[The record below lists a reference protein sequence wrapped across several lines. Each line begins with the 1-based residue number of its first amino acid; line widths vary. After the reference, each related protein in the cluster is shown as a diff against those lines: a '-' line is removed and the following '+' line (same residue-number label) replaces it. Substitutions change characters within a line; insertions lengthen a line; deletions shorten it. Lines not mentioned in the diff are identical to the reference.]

1 MKGLTDISGILVGH
15 ASDYDGLTGCTV
27 ILCEKGA
34 VAGGDIRGGATG
46 TQEWDLLSPL
56 NVTDRIH
63 AVCFAGRSVYGL
75 EAASGVRKYLEHK
88 GIGFQF
94 GPVKVPLV
102 VGAILFDFAIG
113 KPSIRPTR
121 EMGESAAAA
130 ASDRAVEEGA
140 VGAGTGATVGKL
152 MGMKQAMKSGI
163 GSATVELPGGF
174 KVAALAAVN
183 AFGDVRDP
191 STGRIIAGARRSPD
205 SMEFVDTSRGMK
217 MRAVQPPPSRENTTL
232 VVVATN
238 AALTKVEANKL
249 AQLGSLGM
257 ARSIDPVNTM
267 HDGDLV
273 IALSTGEKRSS
284 MDALGTAAAE
294 AVGEAIV
301 RAVRMAPTLGGVP
314 GLKKS

>member
-1 MKGLTDISGILVGH
+1 
-15 ASDYDGLTGCTV
+15 
-27 ILCEKGA
+27 
-34 VAGGDIRGGATG
+34 
-46 TQEWDLLSPL
+46 
-56 NVTDRIH
+56 
-63 AVCFAGRSVYGL
+63 
-75 EAASGVRKYLEHK
+75 
-88 GIGFQF
+88 
-94 GPVKVPLV
+94 
-102 VGAILFDFAIG
+102 
-113 KPSIRPTR
+113 
-121 EMGESAAAA
+121 
-130 ASDRAVEEGA
+130 
-140 VGAGTGATVGKL
+140 
-152 MGMKQAMKSGI
+152 
-163 GSATVELPGGF
+163 VELPGGF

-301 RAVRMAPTLGGVP
+301 RAVRMAPTLGGVR